1 VATKYQ
7 VFVSSTYEDLKGQ
20 RDQVIRA
27 VLEMNHIPV
36 GMEMFS
42 AANEEQWAVIAR
54 HIDESDYYAVIIA
67 HRYGSM
73 TADEV
78 SYTRKEYEYA
88 VSRGVPVLGF
98 LIDETTDWPP
108 RFVEKGG
115 VAKSLLDDFK
125 SLVREKPVSSW
136 TSAEDLYGKFVVAL
150 VKEIAV
156 NPREGWVRASG
167 AVGPEVTAE
176 ISRLSSEN
184 AKLRIEMTEAL
195 RETGADLEAELSK
208 IDSLLKATANTLSYR
223 RRAADA
229 WKVSD
234 PVANSLLFD
243 ILAPSLMTQMTIERA
258 AQYIYALG
266 LTIDKSGG
274 SNGQVAQNQ
283 VKDLLAD
290 WMVFD
295 LVMPSAQ
302 KHSVK
307 DTDEYWSLTELGKN
321 LHKMHRRR
329 ELLVEADAHA
339 ASAKRPRR
347 VTRKVTAKKVTAKK
361 VTAKKTP

>member
-1 VATKYQ
+1 MATKYQ
-7 VFVSSTYEDLKGQ
+7 VFVSSTYEDLKGE

-42 AANEEQWAVIAR
+42 AADEQQWQVIAR

-73 TADEV
+73 TTDQI

-88 VSRGVPVLGF
+88 VSRGIPVLGF
-98 LIDETTDWPP
+98 VIDESTVWPP
-108 RFVEKGG
+108 KFVESGDI
-115 VAKSLLDDFK
+115 AKSLLDDFK

-150 VKEIAV
+150 VKTITV

-184 AKLRIEMTEAL
+184 AKLRVEVAQAL

-208 IDSLLKATANTLSYR
+208 IDSLLKATSNSLSYKR
-223 RRAADA
+223 SARDE
-229 WKVSD
+229 WQESD

-243 ILAPSLMTQMTIERA
+243 ILAPSLMTQMTIKRA
-258 AQYIYALG
+258 ADYIYALG
-266 LTIDKSGG
+266 LTIDRGG
-274 SNGQVAQNQ
+274 DSTGHVAQNQ
-283 VKDLLAD
+283 VKEILAD

-295 LVMPSAQ
+295 IVMPSAQ

-307 DTDEYWSLTELGKN
+307 DTDEYWSLTELGKD

-339 ASAKRPRR
+339 ASAKRPRQ

-361 VTAKKTP
+361 IP